1 MGKKLSQML
10 RGEDHYAKG
19 QEWLEYVKE
28 EVKKGKSYN
37 ELPSYDEWDEDK
49 LKNAD
54 NLSQEERVKLLR
66 KT

>member
-1 MGKKLSQML
+1 MGKKISQML

-19 QEWLEYVKE
+19 QEYVEYWKE
-28 EVKKGKSYN
+28 EEKKGTY
-37 ELPSYDEWDEDK
+37 PIPPYDEWDNDK